1 MSKNSEISPKKRK
14 KPVLLRP
21 FFLWRNFRQN
31 REIKKEKFEIDE
43 VIFFWRFSV
52 ARSEGRKNKEKEKKK
67 SKNRQ
72 ICIFG
77 FHFYSQIYIA
87 R

>member
-1 MSKNSEISPKKRK
+1 M
-14 KPVLLRP
+14 VWP
-21 FFLWRNFRQN
+21 FFSLGNFSQN
-31 REIKKEKFEIDE
+31 REIKKEKFEKDE
-43 VIFFWRFSV
+43 VICFWRFSV
-52 ARSEGRKNKEKEKKK
+52 ARSEERKYKEKEKEK

-77 FHFYSQIYIA
+77 FHFCSQIYIA